1 MPPATKTLSPAELA
15 KLEHAFATDPVS
27 EAYKPLAEAYLGMGR
42 FMEAMVVCKKGVKAH
57 PTRPDPRVLLARVYA
72 DQGKDKKALEEL
84 QAALQVSPAD
94 KTALRLLGSLQVKT
108 GEADA
113 GKANLLKAYEADPGD
128 AETLELMSKHGVAL
142 PRAAEP
148 PPPPPPVVI
157 AAPPPSNGAAA
168 FHEDAPRA
176 AQATP
181 TTAAARASAPRPRPS
196 GTPRAN
202 PVARPPPQR
211 REYEEESISE
221 SFELPRKKT
230 SGASRALFY
239 LLIFAVPLSA
249 LGYYGYGQYRAKQV
263 REANKLLREAG
274 EKIKTDTFAAYQQAI
289 TAAENTLTL
298 SASTETIRAARGLL
312 AYAYTVRWGE
322 HQHDSTNRE
331 KAESNIKAGIEAK
344 DSSTYL
350 GAAEALFDA
359 YDGKGS
365 EGLKKIQER
374 IRAAEAEKRGYA
386 IYYLTQG
393 LIQMNAGALED
404 ARESLERAQQLA
416 QDDPRVF
423 VALGNLH
430 RRRGADMQALTA
442 FNNALKYTHNSHPD
456 ALLGTANLILDTENP
471 AQAYITAAAYMK
483 TMLEMEPP
491 PSPRQLAQA
500 KFVRAL
506 IVSRVSADLPLYKD
520 EAFKKNLEEKTGITA
535 DKDKAA
541 KEIAKEESEGFGLDR
556 GNPDLSLIRGR
567 RLAFEGKLDEAVAEL
582 KKAIDLN
589 KTAAQYYVELAKVLM
604 RKDGGEPQAEEAL
617 KTALQQVPNS
627 PKLLTMLGQV
637 QTRLKK
643 YSEAEATLEKATS
656 DEKVRNPE
664 ARLLLGKLSRD
675 DKKDYEKALKLLD
688 RAAQDSFAD
697 ASQAAVAYDELAVTL
712 EQRGK
717 DGDKDRARAAFEKSL
732 SADKE
737 YVPAYCHYAR
747 LLSKMPDATKDR
759 EKLKSLITDGLRLD
773 PQNLNG
779 CNGELQRLREG

>member
-84 QAALQVSPAD
+84 QAALQVSATD
-94 KTALRLLGSLQVKT
+94 KTALRLMGALQVKT
-108 GEADA
+108 GEAEA
-113 GKANLLKAYEADPGD
+113 GKANLLKAYESDPGD

-148 PPPPPPVVI
+148 PPPPPVVS
-157 AAPPPSNGAAA
+157 APPPSSNGVSA
-168 FHEDAPRA
+168 FQEDVPPA
-176 AQATP
+176 AQATAGSP
-181 TTAAARASAPRPRPS
+181 AARPSAPRPRPS

-202 PVARPPPQR
+202 PVARPAPR
-211 REYEEESISE
+211 REYEEEPISE
-221 SFELPRKKT
+221 TFELPRKK
-230 SGASRALFY
+230 SGASRAVFY

-263 REANKLLREAG
+263 REANKLLREAT
-274 EKIKTDTFAAYQQAI
+274 EKLKTDTFAAYQQAI
-289 TAAENTLTL
+289 TASENTLTL
-298 SASTETIRAARGLL
+298 SASTDTNRIARGLL

-331 KAESNIKAGIEAK
+331 KAESNIKAGIESK

-359 YDGKGS
+359 YDGKGG

-374 IRAAEAEKRGYA
+374 IRAAEAEKKGYS
-386 IYYLTQG
+386 IFYLTQG

-404 ARESLERAQQLA
+404 ARESLEHAQQLA
-416 QDDPRVF
+416 PDDPRIF
-423 VALGNLH
+423 VALGNVQ
-430 RRRGADMQALTA
+430 RRRGADEKALTA

-456 ALLGTANLILDTENP
+456 ALLGTANFILDAENP
-471 AQAYITAAAYMK
+471 GPGYITAAVSMK
-483 TMLEMEPP
+483 TLLEMEPP

-500 KFVRAL
+500 HFVRAL
-506 IVSRVSADLPLYKD
+506 LVSRLSSDLPLYKD
-520 EAFKKNLEEKTGITA
+520 DAFRKNLEEKTGITP

-541 KEIAKEESEGFGLDR
+541 KEIAKEENEGQGLDR
-556 GNPDLSLIRGR
+556 GNPELSLIRGR
-567 RLAFEGKLDEAVAEL
+567 RLAFEGKIDEAVTEL

-589 KTAAQYYVELAKVLM
+589 KTAAHYYVELAKVLM
-604 RKDGGEPQAEEAL
+604 RKEGGEAQAEEAL

-627 PKLLTMLGQV
+627 PKLLTMLGQL
-637 QTRLKK
+637 QTRVKK
-643 YSEAEATLEKATS
+643 LGEAEATLEKATS
-656 DEKVRNPE
+656 DEKQRNPD

-688 RAAQDSFAD
+688 RAAQEYFAD
-697 ASQAAVAYDELAVTL
+697 ASQAAVAYDELGLTF
-712 EQRGK
+712 EQRNK
-717 DGDKDRARAAFEKSL
+717 DGDKDRARAAYEKAI

-737 YVPAYCHYAR
+737 YAPVYCHYAR
-747 LLSKMPDATKDR
+747 LLSKLPDATKDR
-759 EKLKSLITDGLRLD
+759 EKLKSLINDGLKLD
-773 PQNLNG
+773 PQNQGG
-779 CNGELQRLREG
+779 CNGDLQRLKEG